1 MSFLSRLCGGECLID
16 PTELLTQFLSRLCGG
31 ESGID
36 IAMSMILF
44 LSRLCG
50 GELLWLNINNS

>member
-1 MSFLSRLCGGECLID
+1 GEGLID

-31 ESGID
+31 EGLID
-36 IAMSMILF
+36 PTELLTQF

-50 GELLWLNINNS
+50 GEVTTAVADLTKG